1 MRWIKTR
8 MFHWR
13 DSLPSLLCMSNGW
26 IWMRWMMDD
35 GCAECGHHQS
45 SECCWWKSKK
55 IPRGDIFG
63 GKVCG
68 LRLRL
73 RATLVRGAEIML
85 ITCRLKILD
94 FRAND
99 KSYLPLLVSASCFLA
114 VSPFKNEQWPS
125 PLLPYPLGT
134 QIRKWEGTR
143 QHPISSIG
151 RLDAFASAD
160 VHSHFNIEG
169 ATNHFPPRTGVKM
182 PSSLLRYPLGT
193 QGW

>member
-1 MRWIKTR
+1 
-8 MFHWR
+8 
-13 DSLPSLLCMSNGW
+13 
-26 IWMRWMMDD
+26 
-35 GCAECGHHQS
+35 
-45 SECCWWKSKK
+45 
-55 IPRGDIFG
+55 
-63 GKVCG
+63 
-68 LRLRL
+68 
-73 RATLVRGAEIML
+73 ML

-99 KSYLPLLVSASCFLA
+99 RSLSTSPRLRLLLSRCAA
-114 VSPFKNEQWPS
+114 FKNEQWPS

-169 ATNHFPPRTGVKM
+169 ATNHFPPRIVVKCRHRCFGTLSVLRGDSGNRHASTRSLLKTYQM
-182 PSSLLRYPLGT
+182 HLLQCVPIPTSILKELRTIPSPRSVRNAIVAASVPSSAYNNITDIKQDDVEL
-193 QGW
+193 